1 MVFVSRAAQAS
12 ITQRTL
18 TKKPQRSST
27 PANRLYVSSASTSP
41 WQLLASVLAQNN
53 DPPPP
58 RCIVEVVR
66 ISPASVR
73 TSSLHSLL
81 PLDIHSSNSRPTL
94 ERLASRRDGDEANV
108 IFKAD
113 ERGIRDDS
121 GGSARAMEMF
131 AKIGPA

>member
-1 MVFVSRAAQAS
+1 MVFVSRTAQAS

-27 PANRLYVSSASTSP
+27 AANRLYVSSASTSP
-41 WQLLASVLAQNN
+41 WQLLASVLAHNN
-53 DPPPP
+53 DPL
-58 RCIVEVVR
+58 RCIVEVVH

-121 GGSARAMEMF
+121 GGSARAMKMF